1 MVRTY
6 GLSGSGM
13 DVDQMVKDIMKAKRV
28 QYDTLTQKKTQLEWK
43 KTDYNTMYSSINDFR
58 NSVFDTKLQ
67 SNLSPR
73 KTSSTNTS
81 AVTATSSAEASNMTH
96 TIEVGKLA
104 NGVQEV
110 SSDKISIGS
119 KETLMSQFG
128 MAAGNFNLQITNG
141 NTSAT
146 VSIDTSQSVYDVVN
160 NINKAGVGVVANYDA
175 NSDRFFLATASSG
188 SNVGIDFAGS
198 SALGLDFVSNKLKLV
213 APPTVSGTS
222 TSTANVDMS
231 LAALVPGFTGGNLKM
246 TNGINST
253 TIALTKGDSVASLIN
268 KINGA
273 TGLNAVASIDAT
285 GKFNIKTTSGI
296 LDLSGSDAS
305 ALSVLTTG
313 LKLPNGSNELK
324 TIAMLGV
331 TGTDVLPKVDKDAKI
346 SDVFTSIAGK
356 GTMKVSIN
364 GGAAKDLEID
374 FSKATITSI
383 KDSLNALDPKIEAV
397 YDTITRK
404 FSIKGKNGENIDL
417 SGSDK
422 IVKNFLTDN
431 LKMGNSTTF
440 GGFTSSASSEALFA
454 DPLNT
459 SLASQFGLV
468 AGGTFNFRLT
478 NGTAVNTI
486 TLDTSTDTLQTFMDK
501 IGKAGVNA
509 TTLYNYTTRQF
520 NIATTS
526 GTLDFTGSDSAAMAF
541 LTSKLKLTN
550 VNTIDKDGTKSNL
563 AMFPSESEKNVTS
576 QFAGINGGR
585 FSLVINNEVIT
596 MDTDTESLEK
606 LVLKIN
612 TAIPAIPETASY
624 SDGKFSLTGNLD
636 FKGSDPVALEFLTNK
651 LKINS
656 SLAKKGNDAE
666 ITLDGVAMQQNS
678 NVFTVSGVTYTL
690 NGLTDAGKSA
700 SVVITSDID
709 KTVENVKKFVES
721 YNTMLKKIN
730 DELNEAKYKDYLP
743 LTDEA
748 KKALSADQVKV
759 YEEKAKSGILRRD
772 PILSDLVT
780 KMRNNFNDAVIG
792 ISGSKTTATSLGIDT
807 GLGTYKEG
815 GKLYLDETKL
825 KNALNADPDA
835 VYKVF
840 GTDGVLLTGNQKGVA
855 GRLYDSL
862 KGTMDRISRE
872 GGLTASADYDTKSN
886 LGKEIKDYKTRMTD
900 MTRRLNDMESRY
912 YKQFDAME
920 KALAKM
926 QKQSSWFSSA
936 SS

>member
-1 MVRTY
+1 MARTY

-13 DVDQMVKDIMKAKRV
+13 DVDQMVKDIMKARRV

-58 NSVFDTKLQ
+58 NTVFNTKLQ

-73 KTSSTNTS
+73 KTSSTNTG
-81 AVTATSSAEASNMTH
+81 AVTATSSAESSNMTH

-104 NGVQEV
+104 NGVQEA
-110 SSDKISIGS
+110 SSDKITTGGS
-119 KETLMSQFG
+119 KESLMSQFG
-128 MAAGNFNLQITNG
+128 MTAGNFNLQITNG

-175 NSDRFFLATASSG
+175 NSDRFFLATAGSG
-188 SNVGIDFAGS
+188 STAGIDFAGS

-213 APPTVSGTS
+213 TPPTVSGTS
-222 TSTANVDMS
+222 TSAAAVDMS
-231 LAALVPGFTGGNLKM
+231 LAALLPGFTGGNLQMK
-246 TNGINST
+246 NGLNST
-253 TIALTKGDSVASLIN
+253 TIALTTGDSVASLIN

-285 GKFNIKTTSGI
+285 GKFSIKTTSGI

-313 LKLPNGSNELK
+313 LKLPNASNELK
-324 TIAMLGV
+324 TIAMIGV
-331 TGTDVLPKVDKDAKI
+331 TGTAALPTADSTKAL
-346 SDVFTSIAGK
+346 SDVFASIAGK

-383 KDSLNALDPKIEAV
+383 KDSINALDPNIEAV
-397 YDTITRK
+397 YDTLTRK
-404 FSIKGKNGENIDL
+404 FSINGKSGATVDL

-431 LKMGNSTTF
+431 LKMANSTTV
-440 GGFTSSASSEALFA
+440 GGFTSSTSSDALFS

-468 AGGTFNFRLT
+468 AGGTYNFRLT
-478 NGTAVNTI
+478 NGTTVNTI

-501 IGKAGVNA
+501 IGKAGVKA

-520 NIATTS
+520 SVTATS

-550 VNTIDKDGTKSNL
+550 INAIDDKGSKSNFG
-563 AMFPSESEKNVTS
+563 MFPSDAEKNVTS
-576 QFAGINGGR
+576 QFAGINGGE
-585 FSLVINNEVIT
+585 FSLVINGKTVT
-596 MDTDTESLEK
+596 MDADTQSIDDF
-606 LVLKIN
+606 VSKIN
-612 TAIPAIPETASY
+612 TAIPGTASY
-624 SDGKFSLTGNLD
+624 SAGKFTLTGNLD
-636 FKGSDPVALEFLTNK
+636 FTGSDPVAIEFLTNK

-656 SLAKKGNDAE
+656 SIARKGNDAE
-666 ITLDGVAMQQNS
+666 ITLDGIAMKQNS

-690 NGLTDAGKSA
+690 NGLTDTGKAA

-748 KKALSADQVKV
+748 KKSLSADQVKV

-792 ISGSKTTATSLGIDT
+792 IAGSKTTATALGIDT

-825 KNALNADPDA
+825 KNALNEDPDV

-840 GTDGVLLTGNQKGVA
+840 GTDGALLTGNQKGVA

-862 KGTMDRISRE
+862 KGSMDRISRE
-872 GGLTASADYDTKSN
+872 GGVTASADYDTKSN
-886 LGKEIKDYKTRMTD
+886 LGKEIKGYKTRMTE

-920 KALAKM
+920 NALAKM
-926 QKQSSWFSSA
+926 QKQSSWFASA
-936 SS
+936 K